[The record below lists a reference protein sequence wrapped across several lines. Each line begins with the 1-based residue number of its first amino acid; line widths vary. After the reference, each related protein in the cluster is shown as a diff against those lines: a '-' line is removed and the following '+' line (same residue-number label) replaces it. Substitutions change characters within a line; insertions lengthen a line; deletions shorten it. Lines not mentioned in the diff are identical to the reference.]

1 MGGYHDIKRA
11 SASTKALGVGSNPS
25 MDLGGL
31 FIPGVDP
38 YARKESAYGGH
49 HRRHVRAKASAVEQF
64 RHRDA

>member
-11 SASTKALGVGSNPS
+11 SASAAALGIGTNPS
-25 MDLGGL
+25 MGLGGF

-49 HRRHVRAKASAVEQF
+49 HRWRVHAQTSAVEQF
-64 RHRDA
+64 RHGDA